1 MAAKLTPAKLMLLG
15 LSIGLMPGLASAL
28 DMPKDIMM
36 EQVDTTHLG
45 EVQEGVMARRAAG
58 WTAQVG
64 AYADRDKAMARLDQ
78 VTLLLPGDLAHAD
91 RGITALKWDD
101 THTLYRARFTGL
113 SHEAAA
119 ALCASLSRSEQ
130 ACFVSPDEKPEG
142 SLLAAAKEPADDT
155 QTGGGILTKAPDA
168 LVSSADAL
176 REALMLPVPAF
187 SAATDATGTET
198 ATASGRFAK
207 ASLRVSNDELSGMRG
222 GFFTAAGAQF
232 DFGASIKTMVNGQ
245 LALQTNLTWTPQG
258 ANIASLS
265 GLGQQIAAQVQSN
278 LANAGLTGNANTLSV
293 NTPNNLANLGNAA
306 SNAGS
311 NPAGAAAAIAAPATN
326 LATNAVSGALNAAAN
341 AVASGPAQPVTPAV
355 SSVANAVTSGSAQSS
370 TPAVSSAAN
379 APQTTVTIPTVV
391 TGVNIP
397 SAGGGST
404 QILNN
409 ISANQIQSII
419 LNSAS
424 GQTISQNTNVT
435 LTIYNLQQWQQQL
448 AQHALS
454 AQLANEV
461 MAASGFAH

>member
-1 MAAKLTPAKLMLLG
+1 MSGKFTAAKLMLLG
-15 LSIGLMPGLASAL
+15 LSVGLIPCLASAL
-28 DMPKDIMM
+28 DMPRTIAM
-36 EQVDTTHLG
+36 EQVDTSHLG

-78 VTLLLPGDLAHAD
+78 VAQLLPRELADTD
-91 RGITALKWDD
+91 RGVTTLKWDD
-101 THTLYRARFTGL
+101 TRTLYRARFTGL

-119 ALCASLSRSEQ
+119 ALCASLNRSEQ
-130 ACFVSPDEKPEG
+130 ACFVSPDDK
-142 SLLAAAKEPADDT
+142 AAGTRIEAAREPVDDA
-155 QTGGGILTKAPDA
+155 QAGGFAVVKAPDT
-168 LVSSADAL
+168 LISPADAL
-176 REALMLPVPAF
+176 HETLLLPVPSF
-187 SAATDATGTET
+187 SAAAEPAGAEM
-198 ATASGRFAK
+198 ATADTKFAK

-265 GLGQQIAAQVQSN
+265 GLGQQIASQVQAN
-278 LANAGLTGNANTLSV
+278 LANAGITGNANNPAVTMPAS
-293 NTPNNLANLGNAA
+293 LANLGNAA
-306 SNAGS
+306 SNAAS
-311 NPAGAAAAIAAPATN
+311 NPTGAAAAIATPTTS
-326 LATNAVSGALNAAAN
+326 LATNTVSDAVNSAAD
-341 AVASGPAQPVTPAV
+341 AVASAPAQAAAPA
-355 SSVANAVTSGSAQSS
+355 SA
-370 TPAVSSAAN
+370 PSSAAN
-379 APQTTVTIPTVV
+379 TPQTTVTIPTVV

-397 SAGGGST
+397 SASGGST

-424 GQTISQNTNVT
+424 GQTINQNTNVT